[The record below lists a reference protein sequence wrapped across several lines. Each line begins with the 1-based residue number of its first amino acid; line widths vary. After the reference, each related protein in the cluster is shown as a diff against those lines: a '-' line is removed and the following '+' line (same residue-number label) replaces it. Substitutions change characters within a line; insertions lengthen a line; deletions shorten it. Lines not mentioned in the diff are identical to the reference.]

1 MSLVLYIGHNMK
13 HKITINIDSEDISII
28 ESIIN
33 DQCHTLVNSLTLE
46 DAVVLGI
53 LKQVLREMEFHDG
66 WVRLNAQEFSE
77 TNELHEV
84 NGDTDDK

>member
-1 MSLVLYIGHNMK
+1 MK
-13 HKITINIDSEDISII
+13 HKIEINIDNEDVKII
-28 ESIIN
+28 ENILN
-33 DQCHTLVNSLTLE
+33 NQCHTLVNSLTLE

-53 LKQVLREMEFHDG
+53 LKQVLCEMEFHDG

>member
-1 MSLVLYIGHNMK
+1 MK
-13 HKITINIDSEDISII
+13 HKIKINIDSEDVSII
-28 ESIIN
+28 ENIIN
-33 DQCHTLVNSLTLE
+33 NQCHTLVNSLTLE

-66 WVRLNAQEFSE
+66 WVRLSAQEFSE

-84 NGDTDDK
+84 NGGTDDK

>member
-1 MSLVLYIGHNMK
+1 MK
-13 HKITINIDSEDISII
+13 HKITINIDSEDVEII
-28 ESIIN
+28 ENILNS
-33 DQCHTLVNSLTLE
+33 QCHTLVNSLTLE

-66 WVRLNAQEFSE
+66 WVRLSAQEFSE

-84 NGDTDDK
+84 NGGTDDK

>member
-1 MSLVLYIGHNMK
+1 MK
-13 HKITINIDSEDISII
+13 IEINIDSEDISII
-28 ESIIN
+28 ENIIN

-53 LKQVLREMEFHDG
+53 LKQVLRKMEFHDG
-66 WVRLNAQEFSE
+66 WVRLSAQEFSE

-84 NGDTDDK
+84 NGDTNDK

>member
-1 MSLVLYIGHNMK
+1 MK
-13 HKITINIDSEDISII
+13 HKIKINIDSEAINII
-28 ESIIN
+28 ESILN

-53 LKQVLREMEFHDG
+53 LKQVLCEMEFHDG
-66 WVRLNAQEFSE
+66 WVRLSAQEFSE

-84 NGDTDDK
+84 NGGTDDK

>member
-1 MSLVLYIGHNMK
+1 MK
-13 HKITINIDSEDISII
+13 HKIKINIDSEDVSII
-28 ESIIN
+28 ENIIN
-33 DQCHTLVNSLTLE
+33 NQCHTLVNSLTLE

-66 WVRLNAQEFSE
+66 WVRLSAQEFSE

>member
-1 MSLVLYIGHNMK
+1 MK
-13 HKITINIDSEDISII
+13 HKIKINIDSEDIKII
-28 ESIIN
+28 ENILN
-33 DQCHTLVNSLTLE
+33 NQCHTLVNSLTLE

-66 WVRLNAQEFSE
+66 WVRLSAQEFSE

-84 NGDTDDK
+84 NGDTNDK

>member
-1 MSLVLYIGHNMK
+1 MK
-13 HKITINIDSEDISII
+13 HKIKINIDSEDINII

-84 NGDTDDK
+84 NGGTDDK